1 MDDNFLNIEI
11 EDNLYSE
18 NEDSNSTSELIS
30 ESKNIWDEINS
41 QFVDKVTRLTIKV
54 QLDGD

>member
-11 EDNLYSE
+11 EDNLYSDNE
-18 NEDSNSTSELIS
+18 NSNSTSELIK

-41 QFVDKVTRLTIKV
+41 QFVDKVVRLTIKV
-54 QLDGD
+54 QLDGN

>member
-1 MDDNFLNIEI
+1 MDDNLLNIEI
-11 EDNLYSE
+11 DDNLYSE

-41 QFVDKVTRLTIKV
+41 QFVDKVIRLTIKV

>member
-1 MDDNFLNIEI
+1 MDDNFINIEI

-30 ESKNIWDEINS
+30 ESKNIWEEINS